1 MFKLNLLCD
10 TCEKSFDLFLL
21 YLSTRFFLVLGVL
34 YERSWSTKG
43 VAQTPIFFGANL
55 INTSILGFFT

>member
-21 YLSTRFFLVLGVL
+21 YLSLVLGVL